1 MNEYILIFS
10 GHVSKLLMS
19 RKCKCTL
26 IQMNR
31 ISKYEGLLF
40 MFDLFRVF
48 FKQFIIIIIEHHS
61 FYYSWASLIGRTN
74 DEYFSWSS
82 GSFLLFFFPLI
93 YLLKMWDWESIRKK
107 KKKLKAEVEEIG
119 KHGKN
124 KSVYHLTELNSQHR
138 MFWFIRV

>member
-40 MFDLFRVF
+40 MFDLFRGF

-61 FYYSWASLIGRTN
+61 FYYSWASLLGRTN

-82 GSFLLFFFPLI
+82 GSFLLFFFSFNIFAENVRLRI
-93 YLLKMWDWESIRKK
+93 YQKK

>member
-40 MFDLFRVF
+40 MFDLFRGF

-93 YLLKMWDWESIRKK
+93 YLLKIWDWESIRKK
-107 KKKLKAEVEEIG
+107 KIKSWSRRNWQARKKQICLSSYWIKFSAQDVLI
-119 KHGKN
+119 
-124 KSVYHLTELNSQHR
+124 Y
-138 MFWFIRV
+138 